1 VISTATT
8 TTAIT
13 PRIIHSPPVP
23 VQLGYT
29 RLNHAT
35 PGTPGKWFMT
45 EGAERSGQSGR
56 SRKPAPNLPTCPS
69 M

>member
-1 VISTATT
+1 
-8 TTAIT
+8 
-13 PRIIHSPPVP
+13 VP

-45 EGAERSGQSGR
+45 EGAELFGQSG
-56 SRKPAPNLPTCPS
+56 
-69 M
+69 